1 MKVVGSAVLGVDR
14 PRVWSALRDPAVLVH
29 AIPGCRRLE
38 DLGDDSYR
46 MTVAI
51 GVAAIKGV
59 YQGQVALSDLTEPES
74 FTLRAG
80 GQGEPGTVDATVQI
94 RLDDAG
100 DGGTRIE
107 YDAEAVI
114 GGMIGG
120 VGQRLLASIAKR
132 TATRFFTALETHLTT
147 PIPVPSPAGIL
158 PVPVPSPAGAVAVP
172 VPSPA
177 GILPED
183 PATVQE
189 PVTEGPR
196 VYVRPTPPT
205 RRPGAPDRSLI
216 AAFGTGAGIAL
227 GSAVIGW
234 LLGRTTRR
242 R

>member
-14 PRVWSALRDPAVLVH
+14 PRVWTALRDPAVLVH

-59 YQGQVALSDLTEPES
+59 YQGEVTLSDLTEPER
-74 FTLRAG
+74 FTLKAG

-94 RLDDAG
+94 RLDDAE
-100 DGGTRIE
+100 DGGTRVD

-147 PIPVPSPAGIL
+147 PLPVPSPAGPL
-158 PVPVPSPAGAVAVP
+158 PAMAEVSAAVP
-172 VPSPA
+172 EDAQAERGREPNALPA
-177 GILPED
+177 SAAVLED
-183 PATVQE
+183 PK
-189 PVTEGPR
+189 
-196 VYVRPTPPT
+196 VYVRSAPPG
-205 RRPGAPDRSLI
+205 RRPATPDRSLI